1 MPSPAFVA
9 AGSLTAV
16 NGTTSVSRPSVSTG
30 DAMVLV
36 VVAAYGDSTVTVPAG
51 WTLLTS
57 HDLDSFYELEIR
69 AFGKV
74 VADAG
79 AEPASYSVQISQPG
93 GNNFGYGV
101 VLAYSGALT
110 TGTFPAATSQRNTTS
125 STSASIPG
133 LTAPSANT
141 TQLAI
146 YIVTSS
152 NSNTITWTPPSGMT
166 ERIDQGINPTGFVL
180 GIADAAVASAGAIS
194 GRTATASTS
203 VTSVAL
209 TLLIASEVAGDTTAP
224 TLTSPTGTGGT
235 LTCSGSVSTNEA
247 NGTLYAVVTASST
260 APSAAQVKAGQDH
273 TGAAALRVVSQAV
286 SATGTQTIGSG
297 SATAGTRYWHFMHED
312 AAANQSTVVSSASFV
327 VSSAGPTINTQPSN
341 QTATAP
347 ATATF
352 TVAATTSGGSL
363 TYQWQHQPAGGGG
376 YSNVSGGSGATSASY
391 TTGATTVSGGGHN
404 NGDTYRCIVTDSN
417 GSATS
422 NAATLTVNAAL
433 AGLTSSPLKDNTG
446 TLHLN
451 APFEAFV
458 LNATTG
464 ALVVRKTGQTSHAST
479 GVVTFT
485 DAALS
490 AATQY
495 RVVWRRTDTGAQ
507 GVELLTAA

>member
-16 NGTTSVSRPSVSTG
+16 NSTTSVSRPSVSTG

-36 VVAAYGDSTVTVPAG
+36 VVAANGDSTVTVPAG

-57 HDLDSFYELEIR
+57 LDLGSFWEREIR
-69 AFGKV
+69 AYGKV

-79 AEPASYSVQISQPG
+79 TEPSSYSVQISQPG
-93 GNNFGYGV
+93 GNNFGYGI
-101 VLAYSGALT
+101 VLVYSGALGS
-110 TGTFPAATSQRNTTS
+110 GTFPAATSQRNTTS

-152 NSNTITWTPPSGMT
+152 NSTEISWTPPSGMT
-166 ERIDQGINPTGFVL
+166 ERLDQGINPTGYVL
-180 GIADAAVASAGAIS
+180 GIADAPIASAGAIS
-194 GRTATASTS
+194 ARTATASTS

-209 TLLIASEVAGDTTAP
+209 TLLLASESAPSDTTAP
-224 TLTSPTGTGGT
+224 TLTSPSGTGGA

-273 TGAAALRVVSQAV
+273 TSAAALRVVSQSV

-297 SATAGTRYWHFMHED
+297 SVTAGTRYWHFMHED
-312 AAANQSTVVSSASFV
+312 AAANQSTVVSSSAFTV
-327 VSSAGPTINTQPSN
+327 TAAGPTINTQPSN

-352 TVAATTSGGSL
+352 TVSATASGGSL
-363 TYQWQHQPAGGGG
+363 TYQWQREPAAGGGF
-376 YSNVSGGSGATSASY
+376 SNISGATSASY
-391 TTGATTVSGGGHN
+391 TTGATSVSGGSHN
-404 NGDTYRCIVTDSN
+404 SGDKYRVVVTDSN
-417 GSATS
+417 GSVTS
-422 NAATLTVNAAL
+422 STATLTVNAAP
-433 AGLTSSPLKDNTG
+433 ATLTSSPLKDNTG
-446 TLHLN
+446 TLHLS

-458 LNATTG
+458 LNQTTG
-464 ALVVRKTGQTSHAST
+464 ALVVRKQSLTSNSTT
-479 GVVTFT
+479 GVVAFS
-485 DAALS
+485 DAALT